1 MKINRK
7 LFTPPHIFFTLFLTL
22 SLLTGCMTGDD
33 SKTTEYK
40 LSFSA
45 NGGTGEMESITKE
58 ENEKI
63 NLPAVKFSRT
73 GFEFLN
79 WNTVADGSGTSY
91 TDGAEFTFNTDT
103 TLHAQWKE
111 KKATPSNPETPENP
125 TQPEQPQNPEI
136 PSTPK
141 TTYTVTF
148 DANGGNGTIASI
160 SVEEGSEITLPENT
174 FTKTGY
180 SFAGWATYADGNVS
194 YSDKAKIPITGNITL
209 YAKWTAI
216 TYTITYE
223 PNGGTNADGNP
234 AGYTFETETITLL
247 APSRESFNFEGWYT
261 DSEFSETNKK
271 TEITKGSTGN
281 ITLYAKW
288 TAITYTIT
296 YEPNGG
302 TNADG
307 NPAGYTSETE
317 TITLLAPSR
326 EYFDFG
332 GWYTDS
338 EFSDSSRKTEIAKGS
353 TGNITLY
360 AKWTAITYTITYE
373 ANGGTNADGNPASY
387 TFETETI
394 TLLAPSREYFD
405 FGGWYTDSEFSDSSR
420 KTELA
425 KGSSGNITLYVKWTV
440 AAENAVNAIN
450 SLPTGEHKI
459 AVTGQMTKDN
469 LNGVI
474 AAIKGNSNGAK
485 VYLDLGGTAIDFYEW
500 QRCKFA
506 DCENLIGIVIPAI
519 ESPDKNNPI
528 ILIPDLMFEG
538 CKSLKTVIILNS
550 SGKYKIITFKDCTSL
565 EYVEIPTSIVCI
577 YGDAF
582 DGCTALETIT
592 YKGKVEQWKQVKT
605 DYKKEN
611 YKLMS
616 LNVQCEN
623 GTARGSDLIKE

>member
-1 MKINRK
+1 MLYNDKKKKPFKNRTANGESNENQLLYYPPLTPR
-7 LFTPPHIFFTLFLTL
+7 LFTTLVAALF
-22 SLLTGCMTGDD
+22 LLTGCMTGDD

-103 TLHAQWKE
+103 MLHAQWKE
-111 KKATPSNPETPENP
+111 KKAAPSNPENP
-125 TQPEQPQNPEI
+125 DQPQNPENPTKPQQPQTPET

-141 TTYTVTF
+141 TTYTVIF

-180 SFAGWATYADGNVS
+180 SFAGWATSADGNVS
-194 YSDKAKIPITGNITL
+194 YSDKAKISITGNITV
-209 YAKWTAI
+209 YA
-216 TYTITYE
+216 
-223 PNGGTNADGNP
+223 
-234 AGYTFETETITLL
+234 
-247 APSRESFNFEGWYT
+247 
-261 DSEFSETNKK
+261 
-271 TEITKGSTGN
+271 
-281 ITLYAKW
+281 
-288 TAITYTIT
+288 
-296 YEPNGG
+296 
-302 TNADG
+302 
-307 NPAGYTSETE
+307 
-317 TITLLAPSR
+317 
-326 EYFDFG
+326 
-332 GWYTDS
+332 
-338 EFSDSSRKTEIAKGS
+338 
-353 TGNITLY
+353 
-360 AKWTAITYTITYE
+360 
-373 ANGGTNADGNPASY
+373 
-387 TFETETI
+387 
-394 TLLAPSREYFD
+394 
-405 FGGWYTDSEFSDSSR
+405 
-420 KTELA
+420 
-425 KGSSGNITLYVKWTV
+425 KWTV

-469 LNGVI
+469 LNVVI

-485 VYLDLGGTAIDFYEW
+485 VYLDLGGTAIDFYDW

-538 CKSLKTVIILNS
+538 CKNLKSVIILNS
-550 SGKYKIITFKDCTSL
+550 SGEYKIITFKDCTSL

-582 DGCTALETIT
+582 DGCTALGTIT
-592 YKGKVEQWKQVKT
+592 YKGTVEQWKQVKT
-605 DYKKEN
+605 DYKNSK

-616 LNVQCEN
+616 LDVQCEN
-623 GTARGSDLIKE
+623 GTASGYDLIKE

>member
-1 MKINRK
+1 MKIN
-7 LFTPPHIFFTLFLTL
+7 FFTTPPLTPRIFTTLVAALL
-22 SLLTGCMTGDD
+22 LLTGCMTGDD

-73 GFEFLN
+73 GFEFLD

-111 KKATPSNPETPENP
+111 KKATPSTPETPENP
-125 TQPEQPQNPEI
+125 TQPEQPQNPET

-148 DANGGNGTIASI
+148 DANGGSGTIASI
-160 SVEEGSEITLPENT
+160 SAEEGSEITLPENT
-174 FTKTGY
+174 FTKSSY
-180 SFAGWATYADGNVS
+180 IFAGWATSADGNDS
-194 YSDKAKIPITGNITL
+194 YSDKAKITVTQSLIL

-223 PNGGTNADGNP
+223 LNGGTNAESNP
-234 AGYTFETETITLL
+234 ASYNIETE
-247 APSRESFNFEGWYT
+247 A
-261 DSEFSETNKK
+261 
-271 TEITKGSTGN
+271 
-281 ITLYAKW
+281 
-288 TAITYTIT
+288 
-296 YEPNGG
+296 
-302 TNADG
+302 
-307 NPAGYTSETE
+307 
-317 TITLLAPSR
+317 ITLLAPSR

-360 AKWTAITYTITYE
+360 AKWNAITYTITYE
-373 ANGGTNADGNPASY
+373 LDGGTNAESNTESY
-387 TFETETI
+387 NVETETI

-405 FGGWYTDSEFSDSSR
+405 FGGWYTDSEFSDSSK
-420 KTELA
+420 KTEIT
-425 KGSSGNITLYVKWTV
+425 KGSTGDITLHAKWTV

-450 SLPTGEHKI
+450 SLPAGEHKI

-469 LNGVI
+469 LKGVI
-474 AAIKGNSNGAK
+474 EAIKGNLNGAK
-485 VYLDLGGTAIDFYEW
+485 VYLDLGGITIGFYDW
-500 QRCKFA
+500 IKCSFA
-506 DCENLIGIVIPAI
+506 DCENLTGIVIPAI
-519 ESPDKNNPI
+519 EPPDTEYQYELLVADVFKDCKN
-528 ILIPDLMFEG
+528 
-538 CKSLKTVIILNS
+538 LKTVIILNS
-550 SGKYKIITFKDCTSL
+550 SDYKIGYTAFKDCSSL
-565 EYVEIPTSIVCI
+565 EYVEIPASII
-577 YGDAF
+577 SIKSDAF

-592 YKGKVEQWKQVKT
+592 YKGSVDQWKQVKT
-605 DYKKEN
+605 DDKDSK

-623 GTARGSDLIKE
+623 GTASGSDLIKE

>member
-1 MKINRK
+1 MKINFFTTPPLTPR
-7 LFTPPHIFFTLFLTL
+7 LFTTLDVPLPSATVFNLFNPVTTL
-22 SLLTGCMTGDD
+22 VAALLLLTGCMTGDD

-111 KKATPSNPETPENP
+111 KKATPSTPETPENP
-125 TQPEQPQNPEI
+125 TQPEQPQNPET

-148 DANGGNGTIASI
+148 DANGGSGTIANI
-160 SVEEGSEITLPENT
+160 SVEEGSEITLPKNT
-174 FTKTGY
+174 FTKSSY
-180 SFAGWATYADGNVS
+180 IFAGWATSADGDVS
-194 YSDKAKIPITGNITL
+194 YSDKAKITV
-209 YAKWTAI
+209 
-216 TYTITYE
+216 
-223 PNGGTNADGNP
+223 
-234 AGYTFETETITLL
+234 
-247 APSRESFNFEGWYT
+247 
-261 DSEFSETNKK
+261 
-271 TEITKGSTGN
+271 
-281 ITLYAKW
+281 
-288 TAITYTIT
+288 
-296 YEPNGG
+296 
-302 TNADG
+302 
-307 NPAGYTSETE
+307 
-317 TITLLAPSR
+317 
-326 EYFDFG
+326 
-332 GWYTDS
+332 
-338 EFSDSSRKTEIAKGS
+338 

-405 FGGWYTDSEFSDSSR
+405 FGGWYTDSEFSDSS
-420 KTELA
+420 KKNEIT
-425 KGSSGNITLYVKWTV
+425 KGSTGNIMLYAKWTV

-474 AAIKGNSNGAK
+474 EAIKGNSNGAK
-485 VYLDLGGTAIDFYEW
+485 VYLDLGGITVDFYDWIKCSFKE
-500 QRCKFA
+500 
-506 DCENLIGIVIPAI
+506 CENLIGIVIPSI
-519 ESPDKNNPI
+519 EPPDNESQY

-538 CKSLKTVIILNS
+538 CKNLKTVIILNS
-550 SGKYKIITFKDCTSL
+550 SGEYKIITFKDCTSL

-577 YGDAF
+577 PGDAF

-592 YKGKVEQWKQVKT
+592 YKGTVEQWKQVKT

-623 GTARGSDLIKE
+623 GTASGSDLIEE

>member
-1 MKINRK
+1 MLYNDKKKKPFKNRTADGESNENQLLYYPPLTPR
-7 LFTPPHIFFTLFLTL
+7 LFTTLVATL
-22 SLLTGCMTGDD
+22 LLFTGCMTGDD

-63 NLPAVKFSRT
+63 NLPAVKFFRT

-79 WNTVADGSGTSY
+79 WNTVADGSGTAYADS
-91 TDGAEFTFNTDT
+91 AEFIFNADT

-111 KKATPSNPETPENP
+111 KKAAPSNPENP
-125 TQPEQPQNPEI
+125 TQPQNPQNPQNPTKPQQPQIPET

-141 TTYTVTF
+141 TTYTVIF

-180 SFAGWATYADGNVS
+180 SFAGWATSADGNVS
-194 YSDKAKIPITGNITL
+194 YSDKAKISITGNITL
-209 YAKWTAI
+209 YAKWT
-216 TYTITYE
+216 
-223 PNGGTNADGNP
+223 
-234 AGYTFETETITLL
+234 
-247 APSRESFNFEGWYT
+247 
-261 DSEFSETNKK
+261 
-271 TEITKGSTGN
+271 
-281 ITLYAKW
+281 
-288 TAITYTIT
+288 
-296 YEPNGG
+296 
-302 TNADG
+302 
-307 NPAGYTSETE
+307 
-317 TITLLAPSR
+317 
-326 EYFDFG
+326 
-332 GWYTDS
+332 
-338 EFSDSSRKTEIAKGS
+338 
-353 TGNITLY
+353 
-360 AKWTAITYTITYE
+360 
-373 ANGGTNADGNPASY
+373 
-387 TFETETI
+387 
-394 TLLAPSREYFD
+394 
-405 FGGWYTDSEFSDSSR
+405 
-420 KTELA
+420 
-425 KGSSGNITLYVKWTV
+425 VV
-440 AAENAVNAIN
+440 AENAVNAIN

-485 VYLDLGGTAIDFYEW
+485 VYLDLGGITVDFYDW

-538 CKSLKTVIILNS
+538 CKNLKTVIILNS
-550 SGKYKIITFKDCTSL
+550 SGEYKIITFKDCTSL

-592 YKGKVEQWKQVKT
+592 YKGTVEQWKQVKT
-605 DYKKEN
+605 DFKDSK

>member
-1 MKINRK
+1 MLYNDKKKKPFKNRTANGESNENQLLYYPPLTPR
-7 LFTPPHIFFTLFLTL
+7 LFTTLVAALL
-22 SLLTGCMTGDD
+22 LLTGCMTGDD

-111 KKATPSNPETPENP
+111 KKATPSTPETPENP
-125 TQPEQPQNPEI
+125 TQPEQPQNPET

-148 DANGGNGTIASI
+148 DANGGSGTIANI
-160 SVEEGSEITLPENT
+160 SVEEGSEITLPKNT
-174 FTKTGY
+174 FTKSSY
-180 SFAGWATYADGNVS
+180 IFAGWATSADGDVS
-194 YSDKAKIPITGNITL
+194 YSDKAKITVTGNTTL

-223 PNGGTNADGNP
+223 A
-234 AGYTFETETITLL
+234 
-247 APSRESFNFEGWYT
+247 
-261 DSEFSETNKK
+261 
-271 TEITKGSTGN
+271 
-281 ITLYAKW
+281 
-288 TAITYTIT
+288 
-296 YEPNGG
+296 NGG

-338 EFSDSSRKTEIAKGS
+338 EFSDSSKKNEITKGS
-353 TGNITLY
+353 TGNIMLY
-360 AKWTAITYTITYE
+360 A
-373 ANGGTNADGNPASY
+373 
-387 TFETETI
+387 
-394 TLLAPSREYFD
+394 
-405 FGGWYTDSEFSDSSR
+405 
-420 KTELA
+420 
-425 KGSSGNITLYVKWTV
+425 KWTV

-474 AAIKGNSNGAK
+474 AAIKGNSNGTK
-485 VYLDLGGTAIDFYEW
+485 VYLDLGGTAIDFYDW

-538 CKSLKTVIILNS
+538 CKNLKTVIILNS
-550 SGKYKIITFKDCTSL
+550 SGEYKIITFKDCTSL

-582 DGCTALETIT
+582 DGCTALGTIT
-592 YKGKVEQWKQVKT
+592 YKGTVEQWKQVKT
-605 DYKKEN
+605 DFKDSK

-623 GTARGSDLIKE
+623 GTASGSDLIEE

>member
-1 MKINRK
+1 MIFSSSCCIIIRQYKSDKKPFKNRTANGESNENQLLYYPPLTPR
-7 LFTPPHIFFTLFLTL
+7 LFTTLVAVLL
-22 SLLTGCMTGDD
+22 LLTGCMTGDD

-111 KKATPSNPETPENP
+111 KKAAPSNPETPENP

-148 DANGGNGTIASI
+148 DANGGSGTIANI
-160 SVEEGSEITLPENT
+160 SVEEGSEITLPKNT

-180 SFAGWATYADGNVS
+180 SFAGWATSADGNVS
-194 YSDKAKIPITGNITL
+194 YSDKAKITVTGNITL

-234 AGYTFETETITLL
+234 ASYTFETETITLL
-247 APSRESFNFEGWYT
+247 APSRQ
-261 DSEFSETNKK
+261 
-271 TEITKGSTGN
+271 
-281 ITLYAKW
+281 
-288 TAITYTIT
+288 
-296 YEPNGG
+296 
-302 TNADG
+302 
-307 NPAGYTSETE
+307 
-317 TITLLAPSR
+317 
-326 EYFDFG
+326 YFDFG

-338 EFSDSSRKTEIAKGS
+338 EFSDSSKKNEITKGS
-353 TGNITLY
+353 TGNIMLY
-360 AKWTAITYTITYE
+360 A
-373 ANGGTNADGNPASY
+373 
-387 TFETETI
+387 
-394 TLLAPSREYFD
+394 
-405 FGGWYTDSEFSDSSR
+405 
-420 KTELA
+420 
-425 KGSSGNITLYVKWTV
+425 KWTV

-485 VYLDLGGTAIDFYEW
+485 VYLDLGGTAIDFYDW

-538 CKSLKTVIILNS
+538 CKNLKSVIILNS
-550 SGKYKIITFKDCTSL
+550 SGEYKIITFKDCISL

-592 YKGKVEQWKQVKT
+592 YKGTVEQWKQVKT

-616 LNVQCEN
+616 LTVQCEN
-623 GTARGSDLIKE
+623 GTASGSDLIEE

>member
-1 MKINRK
+1 
-7 LFTPPHIFFTLFLTL
+7 
-22 SLLTGCMTGDD
+22 MTGDD
-33 SKTTEYK
+33 SKTTDYK

-91 TDGAEFTFNTDT
+91 ADGAEFTFNTDT
-103 TLHAQWKE
+103 MLHAQWKE
-111 KKATPSNPETPENP
+111 KKAAPSNPEKPD
-125 TQPEQPQNPEI
+125 QPQNPENPTKPQQPQTPET

-148 DANGGNGTIASI
+148 DANGGSGTIANI
-160 SVEEGSEITLPENT
+160 SVEEGSEIKLPENI
-174 FTKTGY
+174 FTKSSY
-180 SFAGWATYADGNVS
+180 IFAGWATSADGDVS
-194 YSDKAKIPITGNITL
+194 YSDKAKITVTGNT
-209 YAKWTAI
+209 
-216 TYTITYE
+216 
-223 PNGGTNADGNP
+223 
-234 AGYTFETETITLL
+234 
-247 APSRESFNFEGWYT
+247 
-261 DSEFSETNKK
+261 
-271 TEITKGSTGN
+271 
-281 ITLYAKW
+281 
-288 TAITYTIT
+288 
-296 YEPNGG
+296 
-302 TNADG
+302 
-307 NPAGYTSETE
+307 
-317 TITLLAPSR
+317 
-326 EYFDFG
+326 
-332 GWYTDS
+332 
-338 EFSDSSRKTEIAKGS
+338 
-353 TGNITLY
+353 TLY

-373 ANGGTNADGNPASY
+373 ANGGTNADGNPAGY
-387 TFETETI
+387 TSETETI
-394 TLLAPSREYFD
+394 TLLAPLREYFD

-420 KTELA
+420 KTEIA

-485 VYLDLGGTAIDFYEW
+485 VYLDLGGTAIDFYDW

-538 CKSLKTVIILNS
+538 CKNLKSVIILNS
-550 SGKYKIITFKDCTSL
+550 SGEYKIITFKDCTSL

-592 YKGKVEQWKQVKT
+592 YKGTVEQWKQVKT
-605 DYKKEN
+605 DFKDSK

-623 GTARGSDLIKE
+623 GTASGFDLIKE

>member
-1 MKINRK
+1 
-7 LFTPPHIFFTLFLTL
+7 
-22 SLLTGCMTGDD
+22 MTGDD

-91 TDGAEFTFNTDT
+91 TGGAEFTFNTDT

-111 KKATPSNPETPENP
+111 KKATPSTPETPENP
-125 TQPEQPQNPEI
+125 TQPEQPQNPET

-148 DANGGNGTIASI
+148 DANGGSGTIANI
-160 SVEEGSEITLPENT
+160 SVEEGSEITLPKNT
-174 FTKTGY
+174 FTKSSY
-180 SFAGWATYADGNVS
+180 IFAGWATSADGDVS
-194 YSDKAKIPITGNITL
+194 YSDKAKITVTGNITL
-209 YAKWTAI
+209 YAKWTEI
-216 TYTITYE
+216 TYIITYE
-223 PNGGTNADGNP
+223 ANGGTNADRNP
-234 AGYTFETETITLL
+234 ASFTFETETITLL

-271 TEITKGSTGN
+271 TEITKGSSGN
-281 ITLYAKW
+281 IILYAKW

-307 NPAGYTSETE
+307 NPASYTSETE
-317 TITLLAPSR
+317 TITLQSPSR
-326 EYFDFG
+326 EYFDFD

-338 EFSDSSRKTEIAKGS
+338 EFSDSSKKTEITKGS

-360 AKWTAITYTITYE
+360 AKWT
-373 ANGGTNADGNPASY
+373 
-387 TFETETI
+387 
-394 TLLAPSREYFD
+394 
-405 FGGWYTDSEFSDSSR
+405 
-420 KTELA
+420 
-425 KGSSGNITLYVKWTV
+425 V
-440 AAENAVNAIN
+440 AAKNAVNAIN

-459 AVTGQMTKDN
+459 AVTGQMTKEK

-474 AAIKGNSNGAK
+474 EAIKGNSNGAK
-485 VYLDLGGTAIDFYEW
+485 VYLDLGGTAIDFYDW

-538 CKSLKTVIILNS
+538 CKNLKSVIILNS
-550 SGKYKIITFKDCTSL
+550 SGEYKIITFKDCTSL

-577 YGDAF
+577 YSDAF

-592 YKGKVEQWKQVKT
+592 YKGTVEQWKQVKT
-605 DYKKEN
+605 DFKDLK

-623 GTARGSDLIKE
+623 GTASGSDLIEE

>member
-1 MKINRK
+1 MKINFFTTPPLTPR
-7 LFTPPHIFFTLFLTL
+7 LFTTLVAALL
-22 SLLTGCMTGDD
+22 LLTGCMTGDD

-79 WNTVADGSGTSY
+79 WNTVADGSGTAYADS
-91 TDGAEFTFNTDT
+91 AEFIFNADT

-111 KKATPSNPETPENP
+111 KKAAPSNPENP
-125 TQPEQPQNPEI
+125 AQPQNPQNPTKPQQPQIPET

-141 TTYTVTF
+141 TTYTVIF

-180 SFAGWATYADGNVS
+180 SFAGWATSADGNVS
-194 YSDKAKIPITGNITL
+194 YSDKAKISITGNITL
-209 YAKWTAI
+209 YAKWT
-216 TYTITYE
+216 
-223 PNGGTNADGNP
+223 
-234 AGYTFETETITLL
+234 
-247 APSRESFNFEGWYT
+247 
-261 DSEFSETNKK
+261 
-271 TEITKGSTGN
+271 
-281 ITLYAKW
+281 
-288 TAITYTIT
+288 
-296 YEPNGG
+296 
-302 TNADG
+302 
-307 NPAGYTSETE
+307 
-317 TITLLAPSR
+317 
-326 EYFDFG
+326 
-332 GWYTDS
+332 
-338 EFSDSSRKTEIAKGS
+338 
-353 TGNITLY
+353 
-360 AKWTAITYTITYE
+360 
-373 ANGGTNADGNPASY
+373 
-387 TFETETI
+387 
-394 TLLAPSREYFD
+394 
-405 FGGWYTDSEFSDSSR
+405 
-420 KTELA
+420 
-425 KGSSGNITLYVKWTV
+425 VV
-440 AAENAVNAIN
+440 AENAVNAIN

-459 AVTGQMTKDN
+459 AVTGKMTKDN

-485 VYLDLGGTAIDFYEW
+485 VYLDLGGTAIDFYDW

-506 DCENLIGIVIPAI
+506 DCENLIGIVIPTI
-519 ESPDKNNPI
+519 ESPDKDNPI

-538 CKSLKTVIILNS
+538 CKNLKSVIILNS
-550 SGKYKIITFKDCTSL
+550 SGEYKIITFKDCTSL

-582 DGCTALETIT
+582 DGCMALETIT
-592 YKGKVEQWKQVKT
+592 YKGTVEQWKQVKT
-605 DYKKEN
+605 DFKDPK

-623 GTARGSDLIKE
+623 GTASGSDLIKE

>member
-1 MKINRK
+1 MLYNDKKKKPFKNRTADGESNENQLLYYPPLLTPR
-7 LFTPPHIFFTLFLTL
+7 LFTTLVAALL
-22 SLLTGCMTGDD
+22 LLTGCMTGDD

-79 WNTVADGSGTSY
+79 WNTVADGSGTAYADS
-91 TDGAEFTFNTDT
+91 AEFIFNADT

-111 KKATPSNPETPENP
+111 KKAAPSNPET
-125 TQPEQPQNPEI
+125 

-141 TTYTVTF
+141 TTYTVIF

-160 SVEEGSEITLPENT
+160 SVEEGSEIELPENT

-180 SFAGWATYADGNVS
+180 SFAGWATSADGNVS
-194 YSDKAKIPITGNITL
+194 YSDKAKISITGNITL

-247 APSRESFNFEGWYT
+247 APSRQ
-261 DSEFSETNKK
+261 
-271 TEITKGSTGN
+271 
-281 ITLYAKW
+281 
-288 TAITYTIT
+288 
-296 YEPNGG
+296 
-302 TNADG
+302 
-307 NPAGYTSETE
+307 
-317 TITLLAPSR
+317 
-326 EYFDFG
+326 YFDFG

-338 EFSDSSRKTEIAKGS
+338 EFSDSSKKNEITKGS
-353 TGNITLY
+353 TGNIMLY
-360 AKWTAITYTITYE
+360 A
-373 ANGGTNADGNPASY
+373 
-387 TFETETI
+387 
-394 TLLAPSREYFD
+394 
-405 FGGWYTDSEFSDSSR
+405 
-420 KTELA
+420 
-425 KGSSGNITLYVKWTV
+425 KWTV

-459 AVTGQMTKDN
+459 AVTGKMTKDN

-485 VYLDLGGTAIDFYEW
+485 VYLDLGGTAIVFYDW
-500 QRCKFA
+500 QNCKFA
-506 DCENLIGIVIPAI
+506 DCENLIGIVIPSI
-519 ESPDKNNPI
+519 EPPDNESQY
-528 ILIPDLMFEG
+528 ILILDSMFEG
-538 CKSLKTVIILNS
+538 CKNLKSVIILNS
-550 SGKYKIITFKDCTSL
+550 SGEYKIITFKDCTSL

-592 YKGKVEQWKQVKT
+592 YKGTVEQWKQVKT

-623 GTARGSDLIKE
+623 GTASGSDLIKE

>member
-1 MKINRK
+1 MKINFFTTPPLTPR
-7 LFTPPHIFFTLFLTL
+7 LFTTLVAA
-22 SLLTGCMTGDD
+22 LLLFTGCMTGDD

-63 NLPAVKFSRT
+63 NLPAIKFSRT

-79 WNTVADGSGTSY
+79 WNTVADGSGTAYADS
-91 TDGAEFTFNTDT
+91 AEFIFNADT

-111 KKATPSNPETPENP
+111 KKAAPSNPET
-125 TQPEQPQNPEI
+125 

-141 TTYTVTF
+141 TTYTVIF
-148 DANGGNGTIASI
+148 DANGGNGTIANI
-160 SVEEGSEITLPENT
+160 SVEEGIEITLPENT
-174 FTKTGY
+174 FTKSSY
-180 SFAGWATYADGNVS
+180 IFAGWATSADGDVS
-194 YSDKAKIPITGNITL
+194 YSDKAKISI
-209 YAKWTAI
+209 
-216 TYTITYE
+216 
-223 PNGGTNADGNP
+223 
-234 AGYTFETETITLL
+234 
-247 APSRESFNFEGWYT
+247 
-261 DSEFSETNKK
+261 
-271 TEITKGSTGN
+271 
-281 ITLYAKW
+281 
-288 TAITYTIT
+288 
-296 YEPNGG
+296 
-302 TNADG
+302 
-307 NPAGYTSETE
+307 
-317 TITLLAPSR
+317 
-326 EYFDFG
+326 
-332 GWYTDS
+332 
-338 EFSDSSRKTEIAKGS
+338 

-373 ANGGTNADGNPASY
+373 ANGGTNADGNPAGY
-387 TFETETI
+387 TSETETI
-394 TLLAPSREYFD
+394 TLLAPSRESFNFD
-405 FGGWYTDSEFSDSSR
+405 GWYTDSEFSETNK
-420 KTELA
+420 KTEIT
-425 KGSSGNITLYVKWTV
+425 KGSTGNIMLYAKWTV

-474 AAIKGNSNGAK
+474 AAIKGSSNGAK
-485 VYLDLGGTAIDFYEW
+485 VYLDLGGTAIDFYDW

-538 CKSLKTVIILNS
+538 CKNLKNVIILNS
-550 SGKYKIITFKDCTSL
+550 SGEYKIITFKDCTSL

-592 YKGKVEQWKQVKT
+592 YKGTVEQWKQVKT
-605 DYKKEN
+605 DFKDSK

>member
-1 MKINRK
+1 MKINHK
-7 LFTPPHIFFTLFLTL
+7 FLTPPHIIFTLFLTL

-91 TDGAEFTFNTDT
+91 ADGAEFTFNTDT
-103 TLHAQWKE
+103 MLHAQWKE
-111 KKATPSNPETPENP
+111 KKAAPSTPETPENP
-125 TQPEQPQNPEI
+125 TQPEQPQNPET

-148 DANGGNGTIASI
+148 DANGGSGTIANI
-160 SVEEGSEITLPENT
+160 SVEEGSEITLPENI
-174 FTKTGY
+174 FTKSSY
-180 SFAGWATYADGNVS
+180 IFAGWATSADGDVS
-194 YSDKAKIPITGNITL
+194 CSDKAKITVTGNT
-209 YAKWTAI
+209 
-216 TYTITYE
+216 
-223 PNGGTNADGNP
+223 
-234 AGYTFETETITLL
+234 
-247 APSRESFNFEGWYT
+247 
-261 DSEFSETNKK
+261 
-271 TEITKGSTGN
+271 
-281 ITLYAKW
+281 TLYAKW

-326 EYFDFG
+326 ESFNFE

-338 EFSDSSRKTEIAKGS
+338 EFSDSSKKNEITKGS
-353 TGNITLY
+353 TGNIMLY
-360 AKWTAITYTITYE
+360 A
-373 ANGGTNADGNPASY
+373 
-387 TFETETI
+387 
-394 TLLAPSREYFD
+394 
-405 FGGWYTDSEFSDSSR
+405 
-420 KTELA
+420 
-425 KGSSGNITLYVKWTV
+425 KWTV

-459 AVTGQMTKDN
+459 AVTGQMTKNN

-485 VYLDLGGTAIDFYEW
+485 VYLDLGGTAIDFYDW

-506 DCENLIGIVIPAI
+506 DCENLIGIVIPTI

-538 CKSLKTVIILNS
+538 CKNLKTVIILNS
-550 SGKYKIITFKDCTSL
+550 SGEYKIITFKDCTSL

-582 DGCTALETIT
+582 DGCTALGTIT
-592 YKGKVEQWKQVKT
+592 YKGTVEQWKQVKT

-623 GTARGSDLIKE
+623 GTASGFDLIEE

>member
-1 MKINRK
+1 MKINFFTTPPLTPR
-7 LFTPPHIFFTLFLTL
+7 LFTTLVAALL
-22 SLLTGCMTGDD
+22 LLTGCMTGDD

-148 DANGGNGTIASI
+148 DANGGSGTIANI
-160 SVEEGSEITLPENT
+160 SVEEGSEITLPKNT
-174 FTKTGY
+174 FTKSSY
-180 SFAGWATYADGNVS
+180 IFAGWATSADGNVS
-194 YSDKAKIPITGNITL
+194 YSDKAKISITGNIML
-209 YAKWTAI
+209 YA
-216 TYTITYE
+216 
-223 PNGGTNADGNP
+223 
-234 AGYTFETETITLL
+234 
-247 APSRESFNFEGWYT
+247 
-261 DSEFSETNKK
+261 
-271 TEITKGSTGN
+271 
-281 ITLYAKW
+281 
-288 TAITYTIT
+288 
-296 YEPNGG
+296 
-302 TNADG
+302 
-307 NPAGYTSETE
+307 
-317 TITLLAPSR
+317 
-326 EYFDFG
+326 
-332 GWYTDS
+332 
-338 EFSDSSRKTEIAKGS
+338 
-353 TGNITLY
+353 
-360 AKWTAITYTITYE
+360 
-373 ANGGTNADGNPASY
+373 
-387 TFETETI
+387 
-394 TLLAPSREYFD
+394 
-405 FGGWYTDSEFSDSSR
+405 
-420 KTELA
+420 
-425 KGSSGNITLYVKWTV
+425 KWTV

-459 AVTGQMTKDN
+459 AVTGQMTKNN

-485 VYLDLGGTAIDFYEW
+485 VYLDLGGTAIDFYDW
-500 QRCKFA
+500 QMCKFA

-528 ILIPDLMFEG
+528 ILIPDLMFED
-538 CKSLKTVIILNS
+538 CKNLKTVIILNS
-550 SGKYKIITFKDCTSL
+550 SGEYKIITFKDCTSL

-623 GTARGSDLIKE
+623 GTARGSDLIEE

>member
-1 MKINRK
+1 MKINFFTTPPLTPR
-7 LFTPPHIFFTLFLTL
+7 LFTTLVAALL
-22 SLLTGCMTGDD
+22 LLTGCITGDD

-91 TDGAEFTFNTDT
+91 ADGTEFTFNTDT
-103 TLHAQWKE
+103 MLHAQWKE
-111 KKATPSNPETPENP
+111 KKAAPSNPENP
-125 TQPEQPQNPEI
+125 DQPQNPENPTKPQQPQTPET

-148 DANGGNGTIASI
+148 DANGGSGTIANI
-160 SVEEGSEITLPENT
+160 SVEEGSEITLPENI
-174 FTKTGY
+174 FTKSSY
-180 SFAGWATYADGNVS
+180 IFAGWATSADGDVS
-194 YSDKAKIPITGNITL
+194 YSDKAKITVTGNTTL

-223 PNGGTNADGNP
+223 P
-234 AGYTFETETITLL
+234 
-247 APSRESFNFEGWYT
+247 
-261 DSEFSETNKK
+261 
-271 TEITKGSTGN
+271 
-281 ITLYAKW
+281 
-288 TAITYTIT
+288 
-296 YEPNGG
+296 
-302 TNADG
+302 
-307 NPAGYTSETE
+307 
-317 TITLLAPSR
+317 
-326 EYFDFG
+326 
-332 GWYTDS
+332 
-338 EFSDSSRKTEIAKGS
+338 
-353 TGNITLY
+353 
-360 AKWTAITYTITYE
+360 
-373 ANGGTNADGNPASY
+373 NGGTNADGNPASY

-420 KTELA
+420 KTEIA

-474 AAIKGNSNGAK
+474 AAIKGNLNGTK
-485 VYLDLGGTAIDFYEW
+485 VYLDLGGTAIDFYDW

-538 CKSLKTVIILNS
+538 CKNLKSVIILNS
-550 SGKYKIITFKDCTSL
+550 SGEYKIITFKDCTSL

-582 DGCTALETIT
+582 DGCSALETIT
-592 YKGKVEQWKQVKT
+592 YKGTVEQWKQVKT

-623 GTARGSDLIKE
+623 GTARGSDLIEE

>member
-1 MKINRK
+1 MLYNDKKKKPFKNRTADGESNENQLLYYPPLTPR
-7 LFTPPHIFFTLFLTL
+7 LFTTLVAA
-22 SLLTGCMTGDD
+22 LLLFTGCMTGDD

-79 WNTVADGSGTSY
+79 WNTAADGSGTAY
-91 TDGAEFTFNTDT
+91 ADGAEFTFNTDT

-111 KKATPSNPETPENP
+111 KKPAPSNPENP
-125 TQPEQPQNPEI
+125 AQPQNPTKPQQPQIPET

-141 TTYTVTF
+141 ITYTVIF
-148 DANGGNGTIASI
+148 DANGGNGTIANI

-180 SFAGWATYADGNVS
+180 SFAGWATSADGNVS
-194 YSDKAKIPITGNITL
+194 YSDKAKISI
-209 YAKWTAI
+209 
-216 TYTITYE
+216 
-223 PNGGTNADGNP
+223 
-234 AGYTFETETITLL
+234 
-247 APSRESFNFEGWYT
+247 
-261 DSEFSETNKK
+261 
-271 TEITKGSTGN
+271 TGN

-326 EYFDFG
+326 ESFNFE

-338 EFSDSSRKTEIAKGS
+338 EFLETNKKTEITKGS
-353 TGNITLY
+353 TGNIMLY
-360 AKWTAITYTITYE
+360 AKWT
-373 ANGGTNADGNPASY
+373 
-387 TFETETI
+387 
-394 TLLAPSREYFD
+394 
-405 FGGWYTDSEFSDSSR
+405 
-420 KTELA
+420 
-425 KGSSGNITLYVKWTV
+425 V
-440 AAENAVNAIN
+440 AAKNAVNAIN

-459 AVTGQMTKDN
+459 AVIGQMTKDN

-474 AAIKGNSNGAK
+474 EAIKGNSNGAK
-485 VYLDLGGTAIDFYEW
+485 VYLDLGGTAIDFYDW
-500 QRCKFA
+500 QMCKFA

-538 CKSLKTVIILNS
+538 CKNLKNVIILNS
-550 SGKYKIITFKDCTSL
+550 SGEYKIITFKDCTSL

-592 YKGKVEQWKQVKT
+592 YKGTVEQWKQVKT

-623 GTARGSDLIKE
+623 GTARGSDLIEE

>member
-1 MKINRK
+1 MLYNDKKKKPFKNRTANGESNENQLLYYPPLTPR
-7 LFTPPHIFFTLFLTL
+7 LFTTLVAALF
-22 SLLTGCMTGDD
+22 LLTGCMTGDD

-45 NGGTGEMESITKE
+45 NGGTGEMDSITKE

-79 WNTVADGSGTSY
+79 WNTVADGSGTAYADS
-91 TDGAEFTFNTDT
+91 AEFIFNADT

-111 KKATPSNPETPENP
+111 KKAAPSNPETS
-125 TQPEQPQNPEI
+125 
-136 PSTPK
+136 STPK

-148 DANGGNGTIASI
+148 DANGGSGTIANI
-160 SVEEGSEITLPENT
+160 SVEEGSEITLPENI
-174 FTKTGY
+174 FTKSSY
-180 SFAGWATYADGNVS
+180 IFAGWATSADGDVS
-194 YSDKAKIPITGNITL
+194 YSDKAKISI
-209 YAKWTAI
+209 
-216 TYTITYE
+216 
-223 PNGGTNADGNP
+223 
-234 AGYTFETETITLL
+234 
-247 APSRESFNFEGWYT
+247 
-261 DSEFSETNKK
+261 
-271 TEITKGSTGN
+271 
-281 ITLYAKW
+281 
-288 TAITYTIT
+288 
-296 YEPNGG
+296 
-302 TNADG
+302 
-307 NPAGYTSETE
+307 
-317 TITLLAPSR
+317 
-326 EYFDFG
+326 
-332 GWYTDS
+332 
-338 EFSDSSRKTEIAKGS
+338 

-373 ANGGTNADGNPASY
+373 ANGGTNADGNPAGY
-387 TFETETI
+387 TSETETI
-394 TLLAPSREYFD
+394 TLLAPSRQYFD
-405 FGGWYTDSEFSDSSR
+405 FGGWYTDSEFSDSS
-420 KTELA
+420 KKNEIT
-425 KGSSGNITLYVKWTV
+425 KGSTGNIMLYAKWTV

-474 AAIKGNSNGAK
+474 AAIKGNLNGAK
-485 VYLDLGGTAIDFYEW
+485 VYLDLGGTAIDFYDW

-538 CKSLKTVIILNS
+538 CKNLKSVIILNS
-550 SGKYKIITFKDCTSL
+550 SGEYKIITFKDCTSL

-582 DGCTALETIT
+582 DGCTALGTIT
-592 YKGKVEQWKQVKT
+592 YKGTVEQWKQVKT
-605 DYKKEN
+605 DYKNSK

-616 LNVQCEN
+616 LDVQCEN
-623 GTARGSDLIKE
+623 GTASGSDLIKE

>member
-1 MKINRK
+1 
-7 LFTPPHIFFTLFLTL
+7 
-22 SLLTGCMTGDD
+22 MTGDD

-79 WNTVADGSGTSY
+79 WNTVADGSGTAYADS
-91 TDGAEFTFNTDT
+91 AEFIFNADT

-111 KKATPSNPETPENP
+111 KKTAPSNPENP
-125 TQPEQPQNPEI
+125 TKPQQPQIPET

-141 TTYTVTF
+141 TTYTVIF

-180 SFAGWATYADGNVS
+180 SFAGWATSADGNVS
-194 YSDKAKIPITGNITL
+194 YSDKAKISITGNIML
-209 YAKWTAI
+209 YA
-216 TYTITYE
+216 
-223 PNGGTNADGNP
+223 
-234 AGYTFETETITLL
+234 
-247 APSRESFNFEGWYT
+247 
-261 DSEFSETNKK
+261 
-271 TEITKGSTGN
+271 
-281 ITLYAKW
+281 
-288 TAITYTIT
+288 
-296 YEPNGG
+296 
-302 TNADG
+302 
-307 NPAGYTSETE
+307 
-317 TITLLAPSR
+317 
-326 EYFDFG
+326 
-332 GWYTDS
+332 
-338 EFSDSSRKTEIAKGS
+338 
-353 TGNITLY
+353 
-360 AKWTAITYTITYE
+360 
-373 ANGGTNADGNPASY
+373 
-387 TFETETI
+387 
-394 TLLAPSREYFD
+394 
-405 FGGWYTDSEFSDSSR
+405 
-420 KTELA
+420 
-425 KGSSGNITLYVKWTV
+425 KWTV
-440 AAENAVNAIN
+440 AAENVVNAIN

-485 VYLDLGGTAIDFYEW
+485 VYLDLGGTAIDFYDW

-538 CKSLKTVIILNS
+538 CKNLKTVIILNS
-550 SGKYKIITFKDCTSL
+550 SGEYKIITFKDCTSL

-577 YGDAF
+577 YSDAF

-592 YKGKVEQWKQVKT
+592 YKGTVEQWKQVKT
-605 DYKKEN
+605 DYKKEK

-623 GTARGSDLIKE
+623 GTARGSDLIEE

>member
-1 MKINRK
+1 
-7 LFTPPHIFFTLFLTL
+7 
-22 SLLTGCMTGDD
+22 MTGDD

-79 WNTVADGSGTSY
+79 WNTAADGSGTAY
-91 TDGAEFTFNTDT
+91 ADGEEFTFNTDT

-111 KKATPSNPETPENP
+111 KKAAPSNPENP
-125 TQPEQPQNPEI
+125 AQPQNPQNPQNPTKPQQPQIPET

-141 TTYTVTF
+141 TTYTVIF

-160 SVEEGSEITLPENT
+160 SVEEGSEVTLPENT

-180 SFAGWATYADGNVS
+180 SFAGWATSADGNVS
-194 YSDKAKIPITGNITL
+194 YSDKAKISITGNITL
-209 YAKWTAI
+209 YA
-216 TYTITYE
+216 
-223 PNGGTNADGNP
+223 
-234 AGYTFETETITLL
+234 
-247 APSRESFNFEGWYT
+247 
-261 DSEFSETNKK
+261 
-271 TEITKGSTGN
+271 
-281 ITLYAKW
+281 
-288 TAITYTIT
+288 
-296 YEPNGG
+296 
-302 TNADG
+302 
-307 NPAGYTSETE
+307 
-317 TITLLAPSR
+317 
-326 EYFDFG
+326 
-332 GWYTDS
+332 
-338 EFSDSSRKTEIAKGS
+338 
-353 TGNITLY
+353 
-360 AKWTAITYTITYE
+360 
-373 ANGGTNADGNPASY
+373 
-387 TFETETI
+387 
-394 TLLAPSREYFD
+394 
-405 FGGWYTDSEFSDSSR
+405 
-420 KTELA
+420 
-425 KGSSGNITLYVKWTV
+425 KWTV
-440 AAENAVNAIN
+440 AAENAVNAIK

-474 AAIKGNSNGAK
+474 AAIKGNSNGTK
-485 VYLDLGGTAIDFYEW
+485 VYLDLGGTAIDFYDW

-538 CKSLKTVIILNS
+538 CKNLKSVIILNS
-550 SGKYKIITFKDCTSL
+550 SGEYKIITFKDCTSL

-592 YKGKVEQWKQVKT
+592 YKGTVEQWKQVKT
-605 DYKKEN
+605 DYKNSK

-623 GTARGSDLIKE
+623 GTASGSDLIGE

>member
-1 MKINRK
+1 MLYNDKKKKPFKNRTANGESNENQLLYYPPLTPR
-7 LFTPPHIFFTLFLTL
+7 LFTTLVAALF
-22 SLLTGCMTGDD
+22 LLTGCMTGDD

-103 TLHAQWKE
+103 MLHAQWKE
-111 KKATPSNPETPENP
+111 KKAAPSNPENP
-125 TQPEQPQNPEI
+125 DQPQNPENPTKPQQPQTPET

-141 TTYTVTF
+141 TTYTVIF

-180 SFAGWATYADGNVS
+180 SFAGWATSADGNVS
-194 YSDKAKIPITGNITL
+194 YSDKAKISITGNITV
-209 YAKWTAI
+209 YA
-216 TYTITYE
+216 
-223 PNGGTNADGNP
+223 
-234 AGYTFETETITLL
+234 
-247 APSRESFNFEGWYT
+247 
-261 DSEFSETNKK
+261 
-271 TEITKGSTGN
+271 
-281 ITLYAKW
+281 
-288 TAITYTIT
+288 
-296 YEPNGG
+296 
-302 TNADG
+302 
-307 NPAGYTSETE
+307 
-317 TITLLAPSR
+317 
-326 EYFDFG
+326 
-332 GWYTDS
+332 
-338 EFSDSSRKTEIAKGS
+338 
-353 TGNITLY
+353 
-360 AKWTAITYTITYE
+360 
-373 ANGGTNADGNPASY
+373 
-387 TFETETI
+387 
-394 TLLAPSREYFD
+394 
-405 FGGWYTDSEFSDSSR
+405 
-420 KTELA
+420 
-425 KGSSGNITLYVKWTV
+425 KWTV

-469 LNGVI
+469 LNVVI

-485 VYLDLGGTAIDFYEW
+485 VYLDLGGTAIDFYDW

-538 CKSLKTVIILNS
+538 CKNLKSVIILNS
-550 SGKYKIITFKDCTSL
+550 SGEYKIITFKDCTSL

-582 DGCTALETIT
+582 DGCTALGTIT
-592 YKGKVEQWKQVKT
+592 YKGTVEQWKQVKT
-605 DYKKEN
+605 DYKNSK

-616 LNVQCEN
+616 LDVQYEN
-623 GTARGSDLIKE
+623 GTASGYDLIKE

>member
-1 MKINRK
+1 MKINHK
-7 LFTPPHIFFTLFLTL
+7 FFTPPHIIFTLFLTL

-79 WNTVADGSGTSY
+79 WNTAADGSGTAY
-91 TDGAEFTFNTDT
+91 ADGAEFTFNTDT
-103 TLHAQWKE
+103 MLHAQWKE
-111 KKATPSNPETPENP
+111 KKTA
-125 TQPEQPQNPEI
+125 
-136 PSTPK
+136 PSTSK
-141 TTYTVTF
+141 TTYNVIF

-160 SVEEGSEITLPENT
+160 SVEERSEITLPENT

-180 SFAGWATYADGNVS
+180 SFAGWATSADGNVS
-194 YSDKAKIPITGNITL
+194 YSDKAKISITGNITV
-209 YAKWTAI
+209 YAKWT
-216 TYTITYE
+216 E
-223 PNGGTNADGNP
+223 
-234 AGYTFETETITLL
+234 
-247 APSRESFNFEGWYT
+247 
-261 DSEFSETNKK
+261 
-271 TEITKGSTGN
+271 
-281 ITLYAKW
+281 
-288 TAITYTIT
+288 
-296 YEPNGG
+296 
-302 TNADG
+302 
-307 NPAGYTSETE
+307 
-317 TITLLAPSR
+317 
-326 EYFDFG
+326 
-332 GWYTDS
+332 
-338 EFSDSSRKTEIAKGS
+338 
-353 TGNITLY
+353 
-360 AKWTAITYTITYE
+360 ITYTITYE
-373 ANGGTNADGNPASY
+373 ANGGTNTDRNPASY

-394 TLLAPSREYFD
+394 TLLAPSRQYFD
-405 FGGWYTDSEFSDSSR
+405 FGGWYTDSEFSDSS
-420 KTELA
+420 KKNEIT
-425 KGSSGNITLYVKWTV
+425 KGSTGNIMLYAKWTV

-485 VYLDLGGTAIDFYEW
+485 VYLDLGGTAIDFYDW

-506 DCENLIGIVIPAI
+506 DCENLIGIVIPTI
-519 ESPDKNNPI
+519 ESPDKDNPI

-538 CKSLKTVIILNS
+538 CKNLKSVIILNS
-550 SGKYKIITFKDCTSL
+550 SDEYKIITFKNCTSL

-592 YKGKVEQWKQVKT
+592 YKGTVEQWKQVKT
-605 DYKKEN
+605 DFKNSK

-623 GTARGSDLIKE
+623 GTASGSDLIKE